1 MLAKLKRRKKDELP
15 DTFWIEDLNSL
26 RALADPTRLQIIELL
41 LEPLSVKEI
50 AEEMAVPRTRLYHHI
65 KTLEQNGLIRVVGE
79 RKARA
84 LNERVYVAAA
94 KEFRPGPAILEE
106 ATGDEMAEAL
116 LTTVLDTTRADFMRA
131 VRTGVVRLDEI
142 GKEHQ
147 LLAVGRC
154 LARLPAAKAEQF
166 AREVE
171 DLVRRMNEEDTQAD
185 EDPVSA
191 FAFVFYPTKRRT
203 P

>member
-1 MLAKLKRRKKDELP
+1 MLARLKKRKEGDLP
-15 DTFWIEDLNSL
+15 ETFWIEDLASL

-94 KEFRPGPAILEE
+94 KEFRPGPGILEE
-106 ATGDEMAEAL
+106 ATGDEMGEAL
-116 LTTVLDTTRADFMRA
+116 LTTVLDTTRADFIRA
-131 VRTGVVRLDEI
+131 VRAGIVRLDEMS
-142 GKEHQ
+142 ERQ

-154 LARLPAAKAEQF
+154 LVRLPAAKAEKF

-171 DLVRRMNEEDTQAD
+171 DLVKRMNEEDTQAD
-185 EDPVSA
+185 EDPVFA

>member
-1 MLAKLKRRKKDELP
+1 MLAKLRKRKTDDLP
-15 DTFWIEDLNSL
+15 DTFWIEDLESL

-41 LEPLSVKEI
+41 VKPLSVKEI

-65 KTLEQNGLIRVVGE
+65 KMLEQNGLIRVVGE

-94 KEFRPGPAILEE
+94 KEFRPGPGILEE

-116 LTTVLDTTRADFMRA
+116 LTTVLDTTRADFTRA
-131 VRTGVVRLDEI
+131 VRSGVVRLDEI
-142 GKEHQ
+142 GEHQ

-154 LARLPAAKAEQF
+154 LVRLPEAKAEKF

-171 DLVRRMNEEDTQAD
+171 DLVRRMTEEDTQAD

>member
-1 MLAKLKRRKKDELP
+1 MLAKLKKGRKGDLP
-15 DTFWIEDLNSL
+15 DTFWIEDLDSL

-41 LEPLSVKEI
+41 VKPLSVKEI

-84 LNERVYVAAA
+84 LNERVFVAAA
-94 KEFRPGPAILEE
+94 KEFRPGPGILEE

-116 LTTVLDTTRADFMRA
+116 LTTVLDTTRADFIRA
-131 VRTGVVRLDEI
+131 VRSGVVRLDEI
-142 GKEHQ
+142 GEHQ

-154 LARLPAAKAEQF
+154 LVRLPEAKAEKF

-191 FAFVFYPTKRRT
+191 FAFVFYPTTRRT

>member
-1 MLAKLKRRKKDELP
+1 MLAKLKKGKKGDLP
-15 DTFWIEDLNSL
+15 DTFWIEDLDTL

-41 LEPLSVKEI
+41 VKPLSVKEI

-84 LNERVYVAAA
+84 LNERVFVAAA
-94 KEFRPGPAILEE
+94 KEFRPGPGILEE

-116 LTTVLDTTRADFMRA
+116 LTTVLDTTRADFIRA
-131 VRTGVVRLDEI
+131 VRSGVVRLDEI
-142 GKEHQ
+142 GEHQ

-154 LARLPAAKAEQF
+154 LVRLPEAKAEKF

-191 FAFVFYPTKRRT
+191 FAFVFYPTTRRT

>member
-1 MLAKLKRRKKDELP
+1 MLARPKKRKNGELP
-15 DTFWIEDLNSL
+15 ETFWIEDLDSL

-94 KEFRPGPAILEE
+94 KEFRPGPGILEE
-106 ATGDEMAEAL
+106 ATGDEMGEAL
-116 LTTVLDTTRADFMRA
+116 LTTVLDTTRADFIRA
-131 VRTGVVRLDEI
+131 VRAGIVRLDEI
-142 GKEHQ
+142 GERQ

-154 LARLPAAKAEQF
+154 LVRLPAAKAEKF

-171 DLVRRMNEEDTQAD
+171 DLVKRMNEEDTQAD
-185 EDPVSA
+185 EDPVFA

>member
-1 MLAKLKRRKKDELP
+1 MLAKLKKGKKGDLP
-15 DTFWIEDLNSL
+15 DTFWIEDLESL

-41 LEPLSVKEI
+41 VKPLSVKEI

-65 KTLEQNGLIRVVGE
+65 KTLEQNGLIHVVGE

-94 KEFRPGPAILEE
+94 KEFRPGPGILEE

-116 LTTVLDTTRADFMRA
+116 LTTVLDTTRADFIRA
-131 VRTGVVRLDEI
+131 VRSGVVRLDEI
-142 GKEHQ
+142 GEHQ

-154 LARLPAAKAEQF
+154 LVRLPEAKAEKF

-171 DLVRRMNEEDTQAD
+171 DLVRRMNEEDTQAN

>member
-1 MLAKLKRRKKDELP
+1 M
-15 DTFWIEDLNSL
+15 
-26 RALADPTRLQIIELL
+26 
-41 LEPLSVKEI
+41 
-50 AEEMAVPRTRLYHHI
+50 
-65 KTLEQNGLIRVVGE
+65 EQNGLIHVVGE

-94 KEFRPGPAILEE
+94 KEFRPGPGILEE

-116 LTTVLDTTRADFMRA
+116 LTTVLDTTRADFIRA
-131 VRTGVVRLDEI
+131 VRSGVVRLDEI
-142 GKEHQ
+142 GEHQ

-154 LARLPAAKAEQF
+154 LVRLPEAKAEKF

-171 DLVRRMNEEDTQAD
+171 ELVRRMNEEDTQAD
-185 EDPVSA
+185 EDPVFA

>member
-1 MLAKLKRRKKDELP
+1 MLAKLKKRKNGDLP
-15 DTFWIEDLNSL
+15 DTFWIEDLDSL

-41 LEPLSVKEI
+41 VKPLSVKEI

-94 KEFRPGPAILEE
+94 KEFRPGPGILEE

-116 LTTVLDTTRADFMRA
+116 LTTVLDTTRADFIRA
-131 VRTGVVRLDEI
+131 VRSGVVRLDEI
-142 GKEHQ
+142 GEHQ

-154 LARLPAAKAEQF
+154 LVRLPEAKGG
-166 AREVE
+166 EVRTRGGGPGE
-171 DLVRRMNEEDTQAD
+171 ADDRGGHRGRRGPGIRLRLRLLPDN
-185 EDPVSA
+185 
-191 FAFVFYPTKRRT
+191 
-203 P
+203 

>member
-1 MLAKLKRRKKDELP
+1 MLAKLKKRKIAELP
-15 DTFWIEDLNSL
+15 DTFWIEDLDSL

-41 LEPLSVKEI
+41 VKPLSVKEI

-94 KEFRPGPAILEE
+94 KEFRPGPGILEE

-116 LTTVLDTTRADFMRA
+116 LTTVLDTTRADFIRA
-131 VRTGVVRLDEI
+131 VRSDVVRLDEI
-142 GKEHQ
+142 GEHQ

-154 LARLPAAKAEQF
+154 LARLPDAKAERF

-171 DLVRRMNEEDTQAD
+171 DLVRRMNEEDTQTD
-185 EDPVSA
+185 EDPVFA

>member
-1 MLAKLKRRKKDELP
+1 MPARLKKPKNGELP
-15 DTFWIEDLNSL
+15 ETFWIEDLDSL

-94 KEFRPGPAILEE
+94 KEFRPGPGILEE
-106 ATGDEMAEAL
+106 ATGDEMGEAL
-116 LTTVLDTTRADFMRA
+116 LTTVLDTTRADFIRA
-131 VRTGVVRLDEI
+131 VRAGIVRLDEI
-142 GKEHQ
+142 GERQ

-154 LARLPAAKAEQF
+154 LVRLPAVKAEKF

-171 DLVRRMNEEDTQAD
+171 DLVKRMNEEDTQAD
-185 EDPVSA
+185 EDPVFA

>member
-1 MLAKLKRRKKDELP
+1 MLAKLKKGRKGDLP
-15 DTFWIEDLNSL
+15 DTFWIEDLDSL

-41 LEPLSVKEI
+41 VKPLSVKEI

-65 KTLEQNGLIRVVGE
+65 KTLEQNGLIHVVGE

-94 KEFRPGPAILEE
+94 KEFRPGPGILEE

-116 LTTVLDTTRADFMRA
+116 LTTVLDTTRADFIRA
-131 VRTGVVRLDEI
+131 VRSGVVRLDQI
-142 GKEHQ
+142 GEHQ

-154 LARLPAAKAEQF
+154 LVRLPEAKAEKF